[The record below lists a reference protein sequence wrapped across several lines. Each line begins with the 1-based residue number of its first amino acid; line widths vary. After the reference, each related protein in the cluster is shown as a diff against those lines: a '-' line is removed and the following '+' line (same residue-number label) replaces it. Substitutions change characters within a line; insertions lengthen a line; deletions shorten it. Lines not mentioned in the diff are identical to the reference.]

1 MTDNKNTLSERKS
14 LLIDINLIKK
24 LKNKILKTSL
34 IVIFLMVSVGPAF
47 AQSDATLDRIV
58 SQIESLYPPIEGY
71 VIAVEGSGLTL
82 DLKRG
87 MAVKK
92 GDRLKLIRYGR
103 ELFHPVTKKKVGR
116 KETDLGEVEI
126 LEVRKDFS
134 HARATNPTVLP
145 KEGDG
150 VRSPFQ
156 KLTFL
161 VAPPNIKTR
170 KKLDADRLRYN
181 LEKKL
186 NENPRFEVP
195 AFDFGLWMA
204 DEKLNETTALK
215 PKNLSRLKRKVDA
228 DLILIPN
235 VRTTKGKMV
244 LSYRLVST
252 KDGSLQKQAKVLSD
266 DLPAQEARRESRRGT
281 QTSFEAKKKLF
292 KYIDK
297 EQLPYEVVDFDV
309 GDINGDGKN
318 EYVLIDRYR
327 VLIYRLKKGKL
338 RKIGQ
343 MKVNKAINHFM
354 GVDVGDINGNGRDE
368 IFVTNRM
375 GDKLSSFALETKRG
389 KKGFNHVWKDVN
401 LYFRIIRPFG
411 AKPTL
416 LSQSPG
422 YDNPFLGPIKKV
434 VYKNRRYMQGQKLNT
449 PDVHGTHFILYGL
462 TQVDLSGNKIKDT
475 VILDNSYHLRV
486 YSPNG
491 RVVVKSDDYY
501 GHDPRLIDIGVK
513 EDVVGVVQ
521 QGEPVRYK
529 NRLQF
534 VKNGSQRFLVLPKN
548 YTVGEG
554 FLNRLVIVENS
565 GLAILGVTR
574 EGFEKVFESNKQKGF
589 LGAFRVV
596 PRKGNAG
603 ADVHILRTEK
613 SFISSDASSGMST
626 FSTYF
631 WKAE

>member
-1 MTDNKNTLSERKS
+1 MQKQSF
-14 LLIDINLIKK
+14 
-24 LKNKILKTSL
+24 LK
-34 IVIFLMVSVGPAF
+34 IFLIAIISFAAFLPGLVF

-58 SQIESLYPPIEGY
+58 SQIESLYPPLEGY
-71 VIAVEGSGLTL
+71 VIAVEGNGLTL

-134 HARATNPTVLP
+134 HARSLNPTALP

-170 KKLDADRLRYN
+170 KKIDADRLRLN

-186 NENPRFEVP
+186 NRHPRFEVP
-195 AFDFGLWMA
+195 AFDFGLWMI
-204 DEKLNETTALK
+204 DEKLNETSALK
-215 PKNLSRLKRKVDA
+215 SKSLRRLKRKVNV

-235 VRTTKGKMV
+235 VHTIKGKMV
-244 LSYRLVST
+244 LSYKLISS
-252 KDGSLQKQAKVLSD
+252 KDGSLQKQAQVLSD
-266 DLPAQEARRESRRGT
+266 DLPAAQARRERRGT
-281 QTSFEAKKKLF
+281 QTSFDAKNQPF
-292 KYIDK
+292 KFIDK
-297 EQLPYEVVDFDV
+297 DQFPYEIVDFDV
-309 GDINGDGKN
+309 GDLNGDGKN

-327 VLIYRLKKGKL
+327 VMVYKLKKGKL

-343 MKVNKAINHFM
+343 LRKRKGIDRFL

-368 IFVTNRM
+368 IFVTNQV
-375 GDKLSSFALETKRG
+375 GDKLESFALERQPG
-389 KKGFNHVWKDVN
+389 KKGFKHVWKDVN

-416 LSQSPG
+416 LSQSTG
-422 YDNPFLGPIKKV
+422 FEAPFHGPINKV
-434 VYKNRRYMQGQKLNT
+434 LYRKRRYILGSKLNT
-449 PDVHGTHFILYGL
+449 PDIYGKFFNLYGL
-462 TQVDLSGNKIKDT
+462 TQTDLSGNKIKDT
-475 VILDNSYHLRV
+475 IILDDKYHLRV
-486 YSPNG
+486 YSPEG
-491 RVVVKSDDYY
+491 RVIVKSDEYY
-501 GHDPRLIDIGVK
+501 GHDPRFID
-513 EDVVGVVQ
+513 VGVVEEF
-521 QGEPVRYK
+521 GGLASGSSNLTRAKAVRYK
-529 NRLQF
+529 SRLQF
-534 VKNGSQRFLVLPKN
+534 VKNGSRRFLVLPKN
-548 YTVGEG
+548 YVAGNG
-554 FLNRLVIVENS
+554 MLDQMVIVENS
-565 GLAILGVTR
+565 GLAILGVNR
-574 EGFEKVFESNKQKGF
+574 EGFERLFESGKQKGY

-603 ADVHILRTEK
+603 ADVHILRIDKDYVSET
-613 SFISSDASSGMST
+613 SPMTST

-631 WKAE
+631 WELE

>member
-1 MTDNKNTLSERKS
+1 MQKQSF
-14 LLIDINLIKK
+14 
-24 LKNKILKTSL
+24 LK
-34 IVIFLMVSVGPAF
+34 IFLIAIISFAAFLPGLVF

-58 SQIESLYPPIEGY
+58 SQIESLYPPLEGY
-71 VIAVEGSGLTL
+71 VIAVEGNGLTL

-134 HARATNPTVLP
+134 HARSLNPTALP

-170 KKLDADRLRYN
+170 KKIDADRLRLN

-186 NENPRFEVP
+186 NRHPRFEVP
-195 AFDFGLWMA
+195 AFDFGLWMI
-204 DEKLNETTALK
+204 DEKLNETSALK
-215 PKNLSRLKRKVDA
+215 SKSLRRLKRKVNV

-235 VRTTKGKMV
+235 VHTIKGKMV
-244 LSYRLVST
+244 LSYKLISS
-252 KDGSLQKQAKVLSD
+252 KDGSLQKQAQVLSD
-266 DLPAQEARRESRRGT
+266 DLPAAQTRREMGRGT
-281 QTSFEAKKKLF
+281 QTSFDAKNQPF
-292 KYIDK
+292 KFIDK
-297 EQLPYEVVDFDV
+297 DQFPYEIVDFDV
-309 GDINGDGKN
+309 GDLNGDGKN

-327 VLIYRLKKGKL
+327 VMVYKLKKGKL

-343 MKVNKAINHFM
+343 LRKRKGIDRFL

-368 IFVTNRM
+368 IFVTNQV
-375 GDKLSSFALETKRG
+375 GDKLESFALERQPG
-389 KKGFNHVWKDVN
+389 KKGFKHVWKDVN

-416 LSQSPG
+416 LSQSTG
-422 YDNPFLGPIKKV
+422 FEAPFHGPINKVLYRKK
-434 VYKNRRYMQGQKLNT
+434 RYILGSKLNT
-449 PDVHGTHFILYGL
+449 PDIYGKFFNLYGL
-462 TQVDLSGNKIKDT
+462 TQTDLSGNKIKDT
-475 VILDNSYHLRV
+475 IILDDKYHLRV
-486 YSPNG
+486 YSPEG
-491 RVVVKSDDYY
+491 RVIVKSDEYY
-501 GHDPRLIDIGVK
+501 GHDPRFID
-513 EDVVGVVQ
+513 VGVVEEF
-521 QGEPVRYK
+521 GGLASGSSNLTRAKAVRYK
-529 NRLQF
+529 SRLQF
-534 VKNGSQRFLVLPKN
+534 VKNGSRRFLVLPKN
-548 YTVGEG
+548 YVAGNG
-554 FLNRLVIVENS
+554 MLDQMVIVENS
-565 GLAILGVTR
+565 GLAILGVNR
-574 EGFEKVFESNKQKGF
+574 EGFERLFESSKQKGY

-603 ADVHILRTEK
+603 ADVHILRTDK
-613 SFISSDASSGMST
+613 NYFNDSSPMTST

-631 WKAE
+631 WEAE

>member
-1 MTDNKNTLSERKS
+1 MH
-14 LLIDINLIKK
+14 K
-24 LKNKILKTSL
+24 LKNKILKTLL
-34 IVIFLMVSVGPAF
+34 IGLFLFLGPFPAF

-103 ELFHPVTKKKVGR
+103 DLFHPVTKKKVGR

-134 HARATNPTVLP
+134 HARPTNPTVLP

-204 DEKLNETTALK
+204 DEKLNETSALK
-215 PKNLSRLKRKVDA
+215 PKNLRRLKRKVDA

-266 DLPAQEARRESRRGT
+266 DLPAQEARRESRRGA
-281 QTSFEAKKKLF
+281 QTSFEAKKKYF
-292 KYIDK
+292 KFIDK
-297 EQLPYEVVDFDV
+297 EQFPYEVVDFDV

-318 EYVLIDRYR
+318 EYVLIDRHR
-327 VLIYRLKKGKL
+327 VLIYKLKKGKL
-338 RKIGQ
+338 KKLGQ
-343 MKVNKAINHFM
+343 MRTDKAINHFM

-375 GDKLSSFALETKRG
+375 GDKLSSFALESKRG
-389 KKGFNHVWKDVN
+389 KKGFNHVWKDAN

-434 VYKNRRYMQGQKLNT
+434 VYKNRRYLQGRKLNT
-449 PDVHGTHFILYGL
+449 PDVHSTHFILYGL
-462 TQVDLSGNKIKDT
+462 TQADLSGNKIKDT
-475 VILDNSYHLRV
+475 VVLDNSYHLRV

-513 EDVVGVVQ
+513 EDIVGVVQ

-529 NRLQF
+529 SRLQF

-548 YTVGEG
+548 YTIGEG
-554 FLNRLVIVENS
+554 FLNRLIIVENS
-565 GLAILGVTR
+565 GLAVLGVNR

-596 PRKGNAG
+596 SRKGNAG

-613 SFISSDASSGMST
+613 SFAVSDASSGTST

-631 WKAE
+631 WKTE

>member
-1 MTDNKNTLSERKS
+1 MQKQSF
-14 LLIDINLIKK
+14 
-24 LKNKILKTSL
+24 LK
-34 IVIFLMVSVGPAF
+34 IFLIAIISFAAFLPGLVF

-58 SQIESLYPPIEGY
+58 SQIESLYPPLEGY
-71 VIAVEGSGLTL
+71 VIAVEGNGLTL

-134 HARATNPTVLP
+134 HARSLNPTALP

-170 KKLDADRLRYN
+170 KKIDADRLRLN

-186 NENPRFEVP
+186 NRHPRFEVP
-195 AFDFGLWMA
+195 AFDFGLWMI
-204 DEKLNETTALK
+204 DEKLNETSALK
-215 PKNLSRLKRKVDA
+215 SKSLRRLKRKVNV

-235 VRTTKGKMV
+235 VHTVKGKMV
-244 LSYRLVST
+244 LSYKLISS
-252 KDGSLQKQAKVLSD
+252 KDGSLQKQAQVLSD
-266 DLPAQEARRESRRGT
+266 DLPAAQARREMGRGT
-281 QTSFEAKKKLF
+281 QTSFDAKNQPF
-292 KYIDK
+292 KFIDK
-297 EQLPYEVVDFDV
+297 DQFPYEIVDFDV
-309 GDINGDGKN
+309 GDLNGDGKN

-327 VLIYRLKKGKL
+327 VMVYKLKKGKL

-343 MKVNKAINHFM
+343 LRKRKGIDRFL

-368 IFVTNRM
+368 IFVTNQV
-375 GDKLSSFALETKRG
+375 GDKLESFALERQPG
-389 KKGFNHVWKDVN
+389 KKGFKHVWKDVN

-416 LSQSPG
+416 LSQSTG
-422 YDNPFLGPIKKV
+422 FEAPFHGSINKVLYKK
-434 VYKNRRYMQGQKLNT
+434 RRYILGSKLNT
-449 PDVHGTHFILYGL
+449 PDIYGKFFNLYGL
-462 TQVDLSGNKIKDT
+462 TQTDLSGNKIKET
-475 VILDNSYHLRV
+475 IILDDKYHLRV
-486 YSPNG
+486 YSPEG
-491 RVVVKSDDYY
+491 KVIVKSDEYY
-501 GHDPRLIDIGVK
+501 GHDPRFID
-513 EDVVGVVQ
+513 VGVVEEF
-521 QGEPVRYK
+521 GGLASGSNNITRAKAVRYK
-529 NRLQF
+529 SRLQF
-534 VKNGSQRFLVLPKN
+534 VKNGSRRFLVLPKN
-548 YTVGEG
+548 YVAGNG
-554 FLNRLVIVENS
+554 MLDQLVIVENS
-565 GLAILGVTR
+565 GLAILGVNR
-574 EGFEKVFESNKQKGF
+574 EGFERLFESSKQKGY

-603 ADVHILRTEK
+603 ADVYILRIDKDYVSET
-613 SFISSDASSGMST
+613 SPMTST

-631 WKAE
+631 WEAE

>member
-1 MTDNKNTLSERKS
+1 MQKQSF
-14 LLIDINLIKK
+14 
-24 LKNKILKTSL
+24 LK
-34 IVIFLMVSVGPAF
+34 IFLIAIISFAAFLPGLVF

-58 SQIESLYPPIEGY
+58 SQIESLYPPLEGY
-71 VIAVEGSGLTL
+71 VIAVEGNGLTL

-134 HARATNPTVLP
+134 HARSLNPTALP

-170 KKLDADRLRYN
+170 KKIDADRLRLN

-186 NENPRFEVP
+186 NRHPRFEVP
-195 AFDFGLWMA
+195 AFDFGLWMI
-204 DEKLNETTALK
+204 DEKLNETSALK
-215 PKNLSRLKRKVDA
+215 SKSLRRLKRKVNV

-235 VRTTKGKMV
+235 VHTIKGKMV
-244 LSYRLVST
+244 LSYKLVSS
-252 KDGSLQKQAKVLSD
+252 KDGSLQKQAQVLSD
-266 DLPAQEARRESRRGT
+266 DLPAAQARRETRRGT
-281 QTSFEAKKKLF
+281 QTSFDAKNQPF
-292 KYIDK
+292 KFIDK
-297 EQLPYEVVDFDV
+297 DQFPYEIVDFDV
-309 GDINGDGKN
+309 GDLNGDGKN

-327 VLIYRLKKGKL
+327 VMVYKLKKGKL

-343 MKVNKAINHFM
+343 LRKRKGIDRFL

-368 IFVTNRM
+368 IFVTNQV
-375 GDKLSSFALETKRG
+375 GDKLESFALERQPG
-389 KKGFNHVWKDVN
+389 KKGFKHVWKDVN

-416 LSQSPG
+416 LSQSTG
-422 YDNPFLGPIKKV
+422 FEAPFHGSIKKV
-434 VYKNRRYMQGQKLNT
+434 LHKRRRYILGSKLNT
-449 PDVHGTHFILYGL
+449 PDIYGKFFNLYGL
-462 TQVDLSGNKIKDT
+462 TQTDLSGNKIKDT
-475 VILDNSYHLRV
+475 IILDDKYHLRV
-486 YSPNG
+486 YSPEG
-491 RVVVKSDDYY
+491 RVIVKSDEYY
-501 GHDPRLIDIGVK
+501 GHDPRFID
-513 EDVVGVVQ
+513 VGVVEEF
-521 QGEPVRYK
+521 GGLASGSSNITRAKAVRYK
-529 NRLQF
+529 SRLQF
-534 VKNGSQRFLVLPKN
+534 VKNGSRRFLVLPKN
-548 YTVGEG
+548 YVAGNG
-554 FLNRLVIVENS
+554 MLDQMVIVENS
-565 GLAILGVTR
+565 GLAILGVNR
-574 EGFEKVFESNKQKGF
+574 EGFERLFESGKQKGY

-603 ADVHILRTEK
+603 ADV
-613 SFISSDASSGMST
+613 FIVRIDKDYVSETSPMTST

-631 WKAE
+631 WELE

>member
-1 MTDNKNTLSERKS
+1 MQKQSF
-14 LLIDINLIKK
+14 
-24 LKNKILKTSL
+24 LK
-34 IVIFLMVSVGPAF
+34 IFLIAIISFAAFLPGLVF

-58 SQIESLYPPIEGY
+58 SQIESLYPPLEGY
-71 VIAVEGSGLTL
+71 VIAVEGNGLTL

-134 HARATNPTVLP
+134 HARSLNPTALP

-170 KKLDADRLRYN
+170 KKIDADRLRLN

-186 NENPRFEVP
+186 NRHPRFEVP
-195 AFDFGLWMA
+195 AFDFGLWMI
-204 DEKLNETTALK
+204 DEKLNETSALK
-215 PKNLSRLKRKVDA
+215 SKSLRRLKRKVNV

-235 VRTTKGKMV
+235 VHTVKGKMV
-244 LSYRLVST
+244 LSYKLISS
-252 KDGSLQKQAKVLSD
+252 KDGSLQKQAQVLSD
-266 DLPAQEARRESRRGT
+266 DLPAAQTRREMGRGT
-281 QTSFEAKKKLF
+281 QTSFDPKNQHF
-292 KYIDK
+292 KFIDK
-297 EQLPYEVVDFDV
+297 DQFPYEIVDFDV
-309 GDINGDGKN
+309 GDLNGDGKN

-327 VLIYRLKKGKL
+327 VMVYKLKKGKL

-343 MKVNKAINHFM
+343 LRKRKGIDRFL

-368 IFVTNRM
+368 IFVTNQV
-375 GDKLSSFALETKRG
+375 GDKLESFALERQPG
-389 KKGFNHVWKDVN
+389 KKGFKHVWKDVN

-416 LSQSPG
+416 LSQSTG
-422 YDNPFLGPIKKV
+422 FEAPFHGPINKVLYKKRRYILGP
-434 VYKNRRYMQGQKLNT
+434 KLNT
-449 PDVHGTHFILYGL
+449 PDIYGKFFNLYGL
-462 TQVDLSGNKIKDT
+462 TQTDLSGNKIKDT
-475 VILDNSYHLRV
+475 IILDDKYHLRV
-486 YSPNG
+486 YSPEG
-491 RVVVKSDDYY
+491 RVIVKSDEYY
-501 GHDPRLIDIGVK
+501 GHDPRFID
-513 EDVVGVVQ
+513 VGVVEEF
-521 QGEPVRYK
+521 GGLASGSNNITRAKAVRYK
-529 NRLQF
+529 SRLQF
-534 VKNGSQRFLVLPKN
+534 VKNGSRRFLVLPKN
-548 YTVGEG
+548 YVAGNG
-554 FLNRLVIVENS
+554 MLDQMVIVENS
-565 GLAILGVTR
+565 GLAILGVNR
-574 EGFEKVFESNKQKGF
+574 EGFERLFESSKQKGY

-603 ADVHILRTEK
+603 ADVYIVRIDKDYVSETSPK
-613 SFISSDASSGMST
+613 TST

-631 WKAE
+631 WELE

>member
-1 MTDNKNTLSERKS
+1 MH
-14 LLIDINLIKK
+14 K
-24 LKNKILKTSL
+24 LKNKILKTLL
-34 IVIFLMVSVGPAF
+34 IGLFLFLGPFPAF

-103 ELFHPVTKKKVGR
+103 DLFHPVTKKKVGR

-134 HARATNPTVLP
+134 HARPTNPTVLP

-204 DEKLNETTALK
+204 DEKLNETSALK
-215 PKNLSRLKRKVDA
+215 PKNLRRLKRKVDA

-266 DLPAQEARRESRRGT
+266 DLPAQEARRESRRGA
-281 QTSFEAKKKLF
+281 QTSFEAKKKYF
-292 KYIDK
+292 KFIDK
-297 EQLPYEVVDFDV
+297 EQFPYEVVDFDV

-318 EYVLIDRYR
+318 EYVLIDRHR
-327 VLIYRLKKGKL
+327 VLIYKLKKGKL
-338 RKIGQ
+338 KKLGQ
-343 MKVNKAINHFM
+343 MRTDKAINHFM

-375 GDKLSSFALETKRG
+375 GDKLSSFALESKRG
-389 KKGFNHVWKDVN
+389 KKGFNHVWKDAN

-434 VYKNRRYMQGQKLNT
+434 VYKNRRYLQGRKLNT
-449 PDVHGTHFILYGL
+449 PDVHSTHFILYGL
-462 TQVDLSGNKIKDT
+462 TQADLSGNKIKDT
-475 VILDNSYHLRV
+475 VVLDNSYHLRV

-513 EDVVGVVQ
+513 EDIVGVVQ

-529 NRLQF
+529 SRLQF

-548 YTVGEG
+548 YTIGEG
-554 FLNRLVIVENS
+554 FLNRLIIVENS
-565 GLAILGVTR
+565 GLAVLGVNR

-613 SFISSDASSGMST
+613 SFAVSDASSGTST

-631 WKAE
+631 WKTE

>member
-1 MTDNKNTLSERKS
+1 MQKQSF
-14 LLIDINLIKK
+14 
-24 LKNKILKTSL
+24 LK
-34 IVIFLMVSVGPAF
+34 IFLIAIISFAAFLPGLVF

-58 SQIESLYPPIEGY
+58 SQIESLYPPLEGY
-71 VIAVEGSGLTL
+71 VIAVEGNGLTL

-134 HARATNPTVLP
+134 HARSLNPTALP

-170 KKLDADRLRYN
+170 KKIDADRLRLN

-186 NENPRFEVP
+186 NRHPRFEVP
-195 AFDFGLWMA
+195 AFDFGLWMI
-204 DEKLNETTALK
+204 DEKLNETSALK
-215 PKNLSRLKRKVDA
+215 SKSLRRLKRKVNI

-235 VRTTKGKMV
+235 VHTIKGKMV
-244 LSYRLVST
+244 LSYKLVSS
-252 KDGSLQKQAKVLSD
+252 KDGSLQKQAQVLSD
-266 DLPAQEARRESRRGT
+266 DLPAAQARRETRRGT
-281 QTSFEAKKKLF
+281 QTSFDAKNQPF
-292 KYIDK
+292 KFIDK
-297 EQLPYEVVDFDV
+297 NQFPYEIVDFDV
-309 GDINGDGKN
+309 GDLNGDGKN

-327 VLIYRLKKGKL
+327 VMVYKLKKGKL

-343 MKVNKAINHFM
+343 LRKRKGIDRFL

-368 IFVTNRM
+368 IFVTNQV
-375 GDKLSSFALETKRG
+375 GDKLESFALERQLK
-389 KKGFNHVWKDVN
+389 KKGFKHVWKDVN

-416 LSQSPG
+416 LSQSTG
-422 YDNPFLGPIKKV
+422 FEAPFHGSIKKV
-434 VYKNRRYMQGQKLNT
+434 LHKRRRYILGSKLNT
-449 PDVHGTHFILYGL
+449 PDIYGKFFNLYGL
-462 TQVDLSGNKIKDT
+462 TQTDLSGNKIKDT
-475 VILDNSYHLRV
+475 IILDDKYHLRV
-486 YSPNG
+486 YSPEG
-491 RVVVKSDDYY
+491 RVIVKSDEYY
-501 GHDPRLIDIGVK
+501 GHDPRFID
-513 EDVVGVVQ
+513 VGVVEEF
-521 QGEPVRYK
+521 GGLASGSNNITRAKAVRYK
-529 NRLQF
+529 SRLQF
-534 VKNGSQRFLVLPKN
+534 VKNSRRRFLVLPKN
-548 YTVGEG
+548 YVAGNG
-554 FLNRLVIVENS
+554 MLDQMIIVENS
-565 GLAILGVTR
+565 GLAILGVNR
-574 EGFEKVFESNKQKGF
+574 EGFERLFESGKQKGY

-603 ADVHILRTEK
+603 ADVYILRIDKGYVSET
-613 SFISSDASSGMST
+613 SPMTST
-626 FSTYF
+626 
-631 WKAE
+631 

>member
-1 MTDNKNTLSERKS
+1 MQKQSF
-14 LLIDINLIKK
+14 
-24 LKNKILKTSL
+24 LK
-34 IVIFLMVSVGPAF
+34 IFLIAIISFAAFLPGLVF

-58 SQIESLYPPIEGY
+58 SQIESLYPPLEGY
-71 VIAVEGSGLTL
+71 VIAVEGNGLTL

-134 HARATNPTVLP
+134 HARSLNPTALP

-170 KKLDADRLRYN
+170 KKIDADRLRLN

-186 NENPRFEVP
+186 NRHPRFEVP
-195 AFDFGLWMA
+195 AFDFGLWMI
-204 DEKLNETTALK
+204 DEKLNEISALK
-215 PKNLSRLKRKVDA
+215 SKSLRRLKRKINV

-235 VRTTKGKMV
+235 VHTVKGKMV
-244 LSYRLVST
+244 LSYKLISS
-252 KDGSLQKQAKVLSD
+252 KDGSLQKQAQVLSD
-266 DLPAQEARRESRRGT
+266 ELPAAQARREMGRGT
-281 QTSFEAKKKLF
+281 QTSFDAKNKFF
-292 KYIDK
+292 KFIDK
-297 EQLPYEVVDFDV
+297 NQFPYEIVDFDV
-309 GDINGDGKN
+309 GDLNGDGKN

-327 VLIYRLKKGKL
+327 VMFYKLKKGKL

-343 MKVNKAINHFM
+343 IRKRKGIDRFL

-368 IFVTNRM
+368 IFVTSQV
-375 GDKLSSFALETKRG
+375 GDKLESFALERQPG
-389 KKGFNHVWKDVN
+389 KKGFKHVWKDVN

-416 LSQSPG
+416 LSQSTG
-422 YDNPFLGPIKKV
+422 FEAPFHGSINKV
-434 VYKNRRYMQGQKLNT
+434 LYRKRRYTLGSKLNT
-449 PDVHGTHFILYGL
+449 PDIYGKFFSLYGL
-462 TQVDLSGNKIKDT
+462 TQTDLSGNKIKET
-475 VILDNSYHLRV
+475 IILDDKYHLRV
-486 YSPNG
+486 YSPEG
-491 RVVVKSDDYY
+491 RVIVKSDEYY
-501 GHDPRLIDIGVK
+501 GHDPRFID
-513 EDVVGVVQ
+513 VGVVEEF
-521 QGEPVRYK
+521 GGLASGSNNITRAKAVRYK
-529 NRLQF
+529 SRLQL
-534 VKNGSQRFLVLPKN
+534 VKNGSRRFLVLPKN
-548 YTVGEG
+548 YVTGNG
-554 FLNRLVIVENS
+554 MLDQMVIVENS
-565 GLAILGVTR
+565 GLAILGVNR
-574 EGFEKVFESNKQKGF
+574 EGFERLFESGKQKGY

-603 ADVHILRTEK
+603 ADV
-613 SFISSDASSGMST
+613 FIVRIDKDYVSDSSPMTST

-631 WKAE
+631 WELE

>member
-1 MTDNKNTLSERKS
+1 MQKQSF
-14 LLIDINLIKK
+14 
-24 LKNKILKTSL
+24 LK
-34 IVIFLMVSVGPAF
+34 IFLIAIISFAAFLPGLVF

-58 SQIESLYPPIEGY
+58 SQIESLYPPLEGY
-71 VIAVEGSGLTL
+71 VIAVEGNGLTL

-134 HARATNPTVLP
+134 HARSLNPTALP

-170 KKLDADRLRYN
+170 KKIDADRLRLN

-186 NENPRFEVP
+186 NRHPRFEVP
-195 AFDFGLWMA
+195 AFDFGLWMI
-204 DEKLNETTALK
+204 DEKLNETSALK
-215 PKNLSRLKRKVDA
+215 SKSLRRLKRKVNV

-235 VRTTKGKMV
+235 VHTIKGKMV
-244 LSYRLVST
+244 LSYKLISS
-252 KDGSLQKQAKVLSD
+252 KDGSLQKQAQVLSD
-266 DLPAQEARRESRRGT
+266 DLPAAQARREMGRGT
-281 QTSFEAKKKLF
+281 QTSFDAKNQLF
-292 KYIDK
+292 KFIDK
-297 EQLPYEVVDFDV
+297 DQFPYEIVDFDV
-309 GDINGDGKN
+309 GDLNGDGKN

-327 VLIYRLKKGKL
+327 VMVYKLKKGKL

-343 MKVNKAINHFM
+343 LRKRKGIDRFL

-368 IFVTNRM
+368 IFVTNQV
-375 GDKLSSFALETKRG
+375 GDKLESFALERQPG
-389 KKGFNHVWKDVN
+389 KKGFKHVWKDVN

-416 LSQSPG
+416 LSQSTG
-422 YDNPFLGPIKKV
+422 FEAPFHGPINKVLYKK
-434 VYKNRRYMQGQKLNT
+434 RRYILGSKLNT
-449 PDVHGTHFILYGL
+449 PDIYGKFFNLYGL
-462 TQVDLSGNKIKDT
+462 TQTDLSGNKIKDT
-475 VILDNSYHLRV
+475 IILDDKYHLRV
-486 YSPNG
+486 YSPEG
-491 RVVVKSDDYY
+491 RVIVKSDEYY
-501 GHDPRLIDIGVK
+501 GHDPRFID
-513 EDVVGVVQ
+513 VGVVEEF
-521 QGEPVRYK
+521 GGLASGSNNITRAKAVRYK
-529 NRLQF
+529 SRLQF
-534 VKNGSQRFLVLPKN
+534 VKNGSRRFLVLPKN
-548 YTVGEG
+548 YVAGNG
-554 FLNRLVIVENS
+554 MLDQMVIVENS
-565 GLAILGVTR
+565 GLAILGVNR
-574 EGFEKVFESNKQKGF
+574 EGFERLFESGKQKGY

-603 ADVHILRTEK
+603 ADVYIVRIDKDYVSET
-613 SFISSDASSGMST
+613 SPMTST

-631 WKAE
+631 WEAE